1 MSSSFKVSALLGSL
15 RHGSY
20 SKRLALTLA
29 EVAPLGMTVE
39 ILELGDLPIF
49 NEDLETDTPPPSWTR
64 LRQSIRASDAL
75 LFITPEYNRSIPAV
89 LKNAIDV
96 GSSPY
101 GQSVWDNK
109 PGAIVSFSI
118 GAMGGFGANHHL
130 RQALVFTNVPVMSQ
144 PEAYIGGVDTL
155 FEGDGD
161 MPEGPTRA
169 FLAQFMGAFLT
180 WTSTHLAESR
190 DRAGS

>member
-1 MSSSFKVSALLGSL
+1 MPSSFKVSALLGSL

-20 SKRLALTLA
+20 SKRLALTLG
-29 EVAPLGMTVE
+29 EVAPPGMTVE

-49 NEDLETDTPPPSWTR
+49 NEDLETDTPPPSWVR
-64 LRQSIRASDAL
+64 FRQSIRSSDAL

-96 GSSPY
+96 GSSPF

-155 FEGDGD
+155 FDGDGD
-161 MPEGPTRA
+161 MPDGAART
-169 FLAQFMGAFLT
+169 FLRQFMAAFLT
-180 WTSTHLAESR
+180 WTATHTAGTG
-190 DRAGS
+190 DRAAS